1 MLLRFDDDKA
11 GKPVALIEGFQ
22 DAAGRRFARPA
33 GVAFGPAFGPAFGY
47 DNALYFTSDG
57 GAVEGLFRLSRSR

>member
-22 DAAGRRFARPA
+22 DAAGRCFARPI
-33 GVAFGPAFGPAFGY
+33 GVAFGP

-57 GAVEGLFRLSRSR
+57 GAVEGLFCLSRSR